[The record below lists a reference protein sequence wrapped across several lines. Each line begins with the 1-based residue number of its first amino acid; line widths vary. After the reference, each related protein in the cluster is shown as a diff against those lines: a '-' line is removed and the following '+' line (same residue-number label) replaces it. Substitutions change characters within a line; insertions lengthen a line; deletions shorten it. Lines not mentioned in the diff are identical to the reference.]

1 MDKKGILEALI
12 THYTGGNKSQFAKI
26 LGVKPQ
32 TINTWDSRGTFDLE
46 LIYSKCE
53 DISADWL
60 LTGEGQ
66 MLKSS
71 TPSVDGA
78 TSSPSE
84 ATPKTKKSE
93 KISSTE
99 DTTAFLAYMREQ
111 ATAHTKAIKEKDAI
125 IMQQNQQITD
135 LKCQVTRLEGEN
147 RHLIDELDRIKME
160 HHQQP
165 STTQPGDTSSPQTNS
180 TSSSLSGNTSTMQSD
195 CTPRSHTA

>member
-1 MDKKGILEALI
+1 MDKKAMVEALI
-12 THYTGGNKSQFAKI
+12 AHFTDGNKAQFAKV
-26 LGVKPQ
+26 LGVSPQ
-32 TINTWDSRGTFDLE
+32 TISAWIARNTFDSE
-46 LIYSKCE
+46 LIYTKCRY
-53 DISADWL
+53 INPAWL

-93 KISSTE
+93 KISSAE

-160 HHQQP
+160 HPQQP
-165 STTQPGDTSSPQTNS
+165 S
-180 TSSSLSGNTSTMQSD
+180 
-195 CTPRSHTA
+195 TPRSHTA